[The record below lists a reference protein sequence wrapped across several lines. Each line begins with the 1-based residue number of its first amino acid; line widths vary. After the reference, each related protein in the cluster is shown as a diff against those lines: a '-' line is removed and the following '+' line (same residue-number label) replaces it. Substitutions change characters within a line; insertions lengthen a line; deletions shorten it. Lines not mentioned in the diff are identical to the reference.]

1 MNVGVTVAVV
11 FVQCWVCRG
20 ALHVLCVCVC
30 ARSLSFVT

>member
-20 ALHVLCVCVC
+20 ALHVLCVC